1 MNDLR
6 IVSFLPSATE
16 MLCALGLADHLVGI
30 THECDYPPKIRTRP
44 VVVRP
49 AIPLQGLGLAEIDKQ
64 VSARIRNG
72 QSLYQVDEKVL
83 QGLAPTLIL
92 TQNLCQ
98 VCAPSGNEITHA
110 LKLLRPQPRVLWFT
124 PKSLGGIEENL
135 RELGQVTDRA
145 KQAEAVIRSGRARLE
160 QVAALT
166 RVAPT
171 RPRVFCMEWVDPVYC
186 SGHWVPEMVE
196 LAGGVD
202 RLSRKG
208 TDSVRMAWQ
217 EVLDWAPEILV
228 ISPCGF
234 NLSAAVKQARQLFEY
249 PGWNDLPAVRQN
261 RVYAVD
267 ANSYFAR
274 PGPRV
279 IDGIELLAVIIQPE
293 LRELTIPKNA
303 LKHVPVPLLK

>member
-16 MLCALGLADHLVGI
+16 MVCALGLADYLVGI
-30 THECDYPPKIRTRP
+30 THECDYPPEIINRP

-49 AIPLQGLGLAEIDKQ
+49 AIPLGDMSLAEIDTT

-72 QSLYQVDEKVL
+72 QSLYQVDENL
-83 QGLAPTLIL
+83 LEELAPTLIL

-98 VCAPSGNEITHA
+98 VCAPSGNEITRA
-110 LKLLRPQPRVLWFT
+110 LKLLRPPPRVLWFT
-124 PKSLGGIEENL
+124 PRSLAGIEENL
-135 RELGQVTDRA
+135 RELGQVTYRA
-145 KQAEAVIRSGRARLE
+145 KEAEAVIRSGRVRLDHI
-160 QVAALT
+160 AALS
-166 RVAPT
+166 RCAST

-202 RLSRKG
+202 GLARKG
-208 TDSVRMAWQ
+208 VDSVRVAWE

-234 NLSAAVKQARQLFEY
+234 NLSAAAEQARQIFVY
-249 PGWNDLPAVRQN
+249 PGWNKLPAVRQN

-279 IDGIELLAVIIQPE
+279 IDGVELLATIIHPE

-303 LKHVPVPLLK
+303 LKQVPVPLRK